1 MNKIIFSSILLSVS
15 SFATQPAYA
24 QLRSS
29 NYSPV
34 ESLKN
39 ARKEMEVKTENQ
51 ILEKLEAAR
60 LEDEK
65 NRRAKFESLNFSVV
79 NDGSSS
85 TSGNNNFSSQN
96 SF

>member
-1 MNKIIFSSILLSVS
+1 MNKIIFSSILMSMSSVVTHS
-15 SFATQPAYA
+15 AYA
-24 QLRSS
+24 QMRSS

-34 ESLKN
+34 DSLKN

-85 TSGNNNFSSQN
+85 PSENNNFSTQN